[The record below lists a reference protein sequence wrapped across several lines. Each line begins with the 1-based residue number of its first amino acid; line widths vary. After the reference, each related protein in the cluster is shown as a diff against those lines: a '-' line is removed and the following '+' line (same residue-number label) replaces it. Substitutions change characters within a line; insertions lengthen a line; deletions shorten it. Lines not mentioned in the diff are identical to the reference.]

1 MCISLS
7 TRVKHA
13 AATNKHPQ
21 YPSYSMR
28 LLSISAGKVAPLF
41 GNHHPNYKS
50 VASAIRKKVVS
61 DLSTPTPVEIT
72 SLGVKGDEQADLS
85 VHGGLE
91 KAIYVY
97 PAEHYAF
104 WNTLLTRETKATVNL
119 QHGAIGENFTIEG
132 LLETEVFV
140 GDRLHIG
147 DLDFVV
153 VKLREPC
160 FKFNAALAYK
170 GASKAMLQS
179 GFSGW
184 YLRVLKVGALS
195 AGAEITVIPGSKST
209 SIAEQNQKLL
219 SNRNQKDL
227 WE

>member
-1 MCISLS
+1 
-7 TRVKHA
+7 
-13 AATNKHPQ
+13 
-21 YPSYSMR
+21 MR

-41 GNHHPNYKS
+41 GNHHPDYKS
-50 VASAIRKKVVS
+50 VASAIRKKAVS
-61 DLSTPTPVEIT
+61 NLGNPTPVEIT
-72 SLGVKGDEQADLS
+72 LLGVKGDEQADLS
-85 VHGGLE
+85 VHGGIE

-97 PAEHYAF
+97 PAEHYPF
-104 WNTLLTRETKATVNL
+104 WNELLSRETKKPVAL

-140 GDRLHIG
+140 GDRLQIG
-147 DLDFVV
+147 ELEFAV

-160 FKFNAALAYK
+160 FKFNAAVGYK

-184 YLRVLKVGALS
+184 YLRVLKTGTLT
-195 AGAEITVIPGSKST
+195 AGAAITVIPGSRET
-209 SIAEQNQKLL
+209 SIAQQNQKLL
-219 SNRNQKDL
+219 RNRNQKDL

>member
-1 MCISLS
+1 
-7 TRVKHA
+7 
-13 AATNKHPQ
+13 
-21 YPSYSMR
+21 MR

-50 VASAIRKKVVS
+50 VASAIRKEAVS
-61 DLSTPTPVEIT
+61 DIDNPAPVEVT
-72 SLGVKGDEQADLS
+72 TLGIKGDEQADLS
-85 VHGGLE
+85 VHGGIE

-97 PAEHYAF
+97 PVEHYIF
-104 WNTLLTRETKATVNL
+104 WNELLTRETKQPVDL
-119 QHGAIGENFTIEG
+119 KHGAIGENFTVEG

-140 GDRLHIG
+140 GDRLQIG
-147 DLDFVV
+147 DLEFAV

-160 FKFNAALAYK
+160 FKFNAAVGYK

-184 YLRVLKVGALS
+184 YLRVLKTGALT
-195 AGAEITVIPGSKST
+195 AGTEITLIPGPREI
-209 SIAEQNQKLL
+209 SIAQQNQKLL
-219 SNRNQKDL
+219 NNRNQKDL

>member
-1 MCISLS
+1 
-7 TRVKHA
+7 
-13 AATNKHPQ
+13 
-21 YPSYSMR
+21 MR
-28 LLSISAGKVAPLF
+28 LLSISTGKVAPLF

-61 DLSTPTPVEIT
+61 DLENPALVEIT
-72 SLGVKGDEQADLS
+72 PLGIKGDEQADLS
-85 VHGGLE
+85 VHGGIE

-97 PAEHYAF
+97 PAEHYIF
-104 WNTLLTRETKATVNL
+104 WNELLTRETKQPVDL
-119 QHGAIGENFTIEG
+119 QHGGIGENFTIEG

-140 GDRLHIG
+140 GDRLQMG
-147 DLDFVV
+147 ALEFSV

-160 FKFNAALAYK
+160 FKFNAAIGYK

-184 YLRVLKVGALS
+184 YLRVLKTGTLT
-195 AGAEITVIPGSKST
+195 AGTEMTLIPGPRET
-209 SIAEQNQKLL
+209 SIAQQNQKLL
-219 SNRNQKDL
+219 NNRNQKDL

>member
-1 MCISLS
+1 
-7 TRVKHA
+7 
-13 AATNKHPQ
+13 
-21 YPSYSMR
+21 MR

-61 DLSTPTPVEIT
+61 NLKNPAPIEIT
-72 SLGVKGDEQADLS
+72 SLGIKGDEQADLS
-85 VHGGLE
+85 VHGGIE

-97 PAEHYAF
+97 PAEHYIF
-104 WNTLLTRETKATVNL
+104 WTELLTRETKRLVQL

-132 LLETEVFV
+132 LLETEVCV
-140 GDRLHIG
+140 GDRLQIG
-147 DLDFVV
+147 ALEFAV

-160 FKFNAALAYK
+160 FKFNAAVGYK

-184 YLRVLKVGALS
+184 YLRVIKAGVLT
-195 AGAEITVIPGSKST
+195 AGAEITLIPGARET
-209 SIAEQNQKLL
+209 SIAQQNQKLL
-219 SNRNQKDL
+219 NNRNQKDL

>member
-1 MCISLS
+1 M
-7 TRVKHA
+7 
-13 AATNKHPQ
+13 Q
-21 YPSYSMR
+21 

-61 DLSTPTPVEIT
+61 DLENPVSVEIT
-72 SLGVKGDEQADLS
+72 TLGIQGDEQADLS
-85 VHGGLE
+85 VHGGVE

-97 PAEHYAF
+97 PAEHYTF
-104 WNTLLTRETKATVNL
+104 WNELLTRETKKPVHL

-132 LLETEVFV
+132 LLETEIFV
-140 GDRLHIG
+140 GDQLLIG
-147 DLDFVV
+147 DLEFAV

-160 FKFNAALAYK
+160 FKFNAKLAYK
-170 GASKAMLQS
+170 GAAKAMLQS

-184 YLRVLKVGALS
+184 YLRVLKTGTLS
-195 AGAEITVIPGSKST
+195 AGAAINIIPGARET
-209 SIAEQNQKLL
+209 SIAQQNQKLL
-219 SNRNQKDL
+219 GNRNQKDL